1 MSPEAAGQG
10 WPITSVPQGRIG
22 YPQDMTARPGREVLQ
37 FYGFLVV
44 IALATSFILGWAFGG
59 GAGPAIGAAAVSGA
73 LAIAGL
79 VRDGRR

>member
-1 MSPEAAGQG
+1 
-10 WPITSVPQGRIG
+10 
-22 YPQDMTARPGREVLQ
+22 
-37 FYGFLVV
+37 V